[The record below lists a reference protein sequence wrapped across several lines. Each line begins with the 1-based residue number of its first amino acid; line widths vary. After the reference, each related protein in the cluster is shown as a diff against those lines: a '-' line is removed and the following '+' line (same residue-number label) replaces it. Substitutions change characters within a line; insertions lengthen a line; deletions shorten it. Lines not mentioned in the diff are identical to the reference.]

1 MYEAAV
7 DELVVSEL
15 KTSQLNEQVYALLK
29 AAIMRGSLRP
39 GQRLSAGG
47 LAKRFGVSATP
58 VREALQRLSLDGL
71 VEVSPRRGTNVS
83 EFTRRN
89 VQETFHTRRII
100 ERAAA
105 AEVASVS
112 EETLQHMRAIA
123 QEFRVLRQGDTFT
136 DYRQYIAADSEFHHH
151 IVGLLQSSHLSE
163 FYDRLRWA
171 EQLVRGLA
179 QSNYQRAEVTV
190 AEHESIL
197 HAFQARDAEE
207 ACAAILRHLQNAEAD
222 LLRRMPAER

>member
-39 GQRLSAGG
+39 GQRLSVGG

-58 VREALQRLSLDGL
+58 VREALQRLSIDGL

-89 VQETFHTRRII
+89 VQETYHTRRII
-100 ERAAA
+100 ECAAA

-112 EETLQHMRAIA
+112 EETLRHMQAIV
-123 QEFRVLRQGDTFT
+123 EKFRVLRQGDAFT

-151 IVGLLQSSHLSE
+151 IVGLLQSRQLSE

-179 QSNYQRAEVTV
+179 QSSYQRAEVTV

-197 HAFQARDAEE
+197 RAFQARDAEE

>member
-1 MYEAAV
+1 MYEPPV

-39 GQRLSAGG
+39 GQRLSVGG

-58 VREALQRLSLDGL
+58 VREALQRLSIDGL

-100 ERAAA
+100 EGAAA
-105 AEVASVS
+105 GEVAAVS
-112 EETLQHMRAIA
+112 EETLQHMQAIA
-123 QEFRVLRQGDTFT
+123 QEFRALRQGDAFT
-136 DYRQYIAADSEFHHH
+136 DYRQYIAADSEFHHD
-151 IVGLLQSSHLSE
+151 IVGLLQSSQLSE

-197 HAFQARDAEE
+197 RAFQARDAEE

>member
-39 GQRLSAGG
+39 GQRLSVGG

-58 VREALQRLSLDGL
+58 VREALQRLSIDGL

-100 ERAAA
+100 ECAAA
-105 AEVASVS
+105 AKVASVS

-123 QEFRVLRQGDTFT
+123 QEFRALRQGDAFS
-136 DYRQYIAADSEFHHH
+136 DYRQYIAADSEFHHD
-151 IVGLLQSSHLSE
+151 IVGLLQSSQLSE

-197 HAFQARDAEE
+197 RAFQARDADD
-207 ACAAILRHLQNAEAD
+207 ACAAILRHLKNAEAD
-222 LLRRMPAER
+222 LLRRMPPER